1 MAWSWWWSR
10 RRRRPWTRRRWRRL
24 RTRRP
29 RRPVRRRR
37 RRKRRVRRRRWG
49 RRRGR
54 RTFYRRRLR
63 KRRRRRK
70 KLVLTQ
76 WNPQTIRACSI
87 RGSVCLVMCG
97 HTKAGRNY
105 ALHSE
110 DYVPQVHAMGG
121 SFSTTTWSLKALYD
135 EHQKFHNR
143 WSYPNTQLDLV
154 RYRGCRWWFYR
165 DPKVDYIVTYYTT
178 PPFKLNKYSCPMLH
192 PGMMMQYKKKILI
205 PSYQTKPKGKG
216 RISIF
221 IKPPTLFEDKWYTQQ
236 DLCPVNLLSLAV
248 SAASFLHPFCPPE
261 SDNMCITFQVLKD
274 FYYQQMGVTQISGT
288 TLTEPDNNIFKKLY
302 GTASFWQSH
311 HTSAQLNTS
320 QKPGK
325 QGSSTI
331 PETEWLQGDGRDKFR
346 TGNNSIYGQPNY
358 KPDYDKLEKIR
369 KWYWNQ
375 ETETNDVHSSYGRP
389 VYNAVDYHVGKY
401 SMIFLSP
408 YRTNTQ
414 FETAYTDITYNP
426 NTDKGLGNKMW
437 IQSVTKTH
445 TKLDSSC
452 RCLLEDIPIW
462 AMATGYGEF
471 CESEINSEVWNLYI
485 VCIICP
491 YTRPPLYKKTETPEG
506 WVFYDTLF
514 GDGKMPTGSGLVPV
528 WLQSRWYP
536 RLVFQQQVLHDI
548 YLTGPFSYKDDL
560 KSFTINARYKFKF
573 LWGGTIIPE
582 QVIKNPCKD
591 QDSPF
596 TFTGRQP
603 RDLQIADPQ
612 TMGPEWVFHTW
623 DWRRGLFGENA
634 LKRVSKQP
642 SHDADY
648 YAPSKKPR
656 LFPPTDL
663 QEQERGSDFTLQE
676 LRILSERPPSEQSE
690 EEEPETEHQLQ
701 QQELQLRLQ
710 QQFRIRQQLQHLF
723 VQVLKTQ
730 AGLHINPLFLN
741 PA

>member
-1 MAWSWWWSR
+1 
-10 RRRRPWTRRRWRRL
+10 
-24 RTRRP
+24 
-29 RRPVRRRR
+29 
-37 RRKRRVRRRRWG
+37 
-49 RRRGR
+49 
-54 RTFYRRRLR
+54 
-63 KRRRRRK
+63 
-70 KLVLTQ
+70 
-76 WNPQTIRACSI
+76 
-87 RGSVCLVMCG
+87 
-97 HTKAGRNY
+97 
-105 ALHSE
+105 
-110 DYVPQVHAMGG
+110 
-121 SFSTTTWSLKALYD
+121 
-135 EHQKFHNR
+135 
-143 WSYPNTQLDLV
+143 
-154 RYRGCRWWFYR
+154 
-165 DPKVDYIVTYYTT
+165 
-178 PPFKLNKYSCPMLH
+178 
-192 PGMMMQYKKKILI
+192 
-205 PSYQTKPKGKG
+205 
-216 RISIF
+216 
-221 IKPPTLFEDKWYTQQ
+221 
-236 DLCPVNLLSLAV
+236 
-248 SAASFLHPFCPPE
+248 
-261 SDNMCITFQVLKD
+261 
-274 FYYQQMGVTQISGT
+274 MGVTQISGT

-325 QGSSTI
+325 QGSSQI
-331 PETEWLQGDGRDKFR
+331 PETTWLQGDGADKFR

-358 KPDYDKLEKIR
+358 KPDYTKLESIR
-369 KWYWNQ
+369 KWYWTQ

-648 YAPSKKPR
+648 YAPSKN
-656 LFPPTDL
+656 LDY
-663 QEQERGSDFTLQE
+663 S
-676 LRILSERPPSEQSE
+676 
-690 EEEPETEHQLQ
+690 LQ
-701 QQELQLRLQ
+701 QTSKSKKEAQISHSRSSGSSRRGRRRNKAKKRSRRRSTSSSSKSSSSDSSSSSESDSNCSSYSYKSSKPK
-710 QQFRIRQQLQHLF
+710 
-723 VQVLKTQ
+723 QVST
-730 AGLHINPLFLN
+730 
-741 PA
+741 

>member
-1 MAWSWWWSR
+1 
-10 RRRRPWTRRRWRRL
+10 
-24 RTRRP
+24 
-29 RRPVRRRR
+29 
-37 RRKRRVRRRRWG
+37 
-49 RRRGR
+49 
-54 RTFYRRRLR
+54 
-63 KRRRRRK
+63 
-70 KLVLTQ
+70 
-76 WNPQTIRACSI
+76 
-87 RGSVCLVMCG
+87 
-97 HTKAGRNY
+97 
-105 ALHSE
+105 
-110 DYVPQVHAMGG
+110 
-121 SFSTTTWSLKALYD
+121 
-135 EHQKFHNR
+135 
-143 WSYPNTQLDLV
+143 
-154 RYRGCRWWFYR
+154 
-165 DPKVDYIVTYYTT
+165 
-178 PPFKLNKYSCPMLH
+178 
-192 PGMMMQYKKKILI
+192 
-205 PSYQTKPKGKG
+205 
-216 RISIF
+216 
-221 IKPPTLFEDKWYTQQ
+221 
-236 DLCPVNLLSLAV
+236 
-248 SAASFLHPFCPPE
+248 
-261 SDNMCITFQVLKD
+261 MCITFQVLKD

-325 QGSSTI
+325 QGSEQI
-331 PETEWLQGDGRDKFR
+331 PEQQWLQGDGNNKFR

-358 KPDYDKLEKIR
+358 KPDYTKLESIR
-369 KWYWNQ
+369 KWYWTQ

-389 VYNAVDYHVGKY
+389 IYNAVDYHLGKY

-426 NTDKGLGNKMW
+426 NTDKGVGNKMW

-634 LKRVSKQP
+634 LKRVSEQP

-676 LRILSERPPSEQSE
+676 LRILSERAPSEQSE
-690 EEEPETEHQLQ
+690 EEEPQTEHQLQ

>member
-1 MAWSWWWSR
+1 
-10 RRRRPWTRRRWRRL
+10 
-24 RTRRP
+24 
-29 RRPVRRRR
+29 
-37 RRKRRVRRRRWG
+37 
-49 RRRGR
+49 
-54 RTFYRRRLR
+54 
-63 KRRRRRK
+63 
-70 KLVLTQ
+70 
-76 WNPQTIRACSI
+76 
-87 RGSVCLVMCG
+87 
-97 HTKAGRNY
+97 
-105 ALHSE
+105 
-110 DYVPQVHAMGG
+110 
-121 SFSTTTWSLKALYD
+121 
-135 EHQKFHNR
+135 
-143 WSYPNTQLDLV
+143 
-154 RYRGCRWWFYR
+154 
-165 DPKVDYIVTYYTT
+165 
-178 PPFKLNKYSCPMLH
+178 MLH
-192 PGMMMQYKKKILI
+192 PGMMMQYKKKILV

-288 TLTEPDNNIFKKLY
+288 TLTEPDNLIFKKLY

-325 QGSSTI
+325 YGKPQI
-331 PETEWLQGDGRDKFR
+331 PELDWLQGDGPTKFR

-358 KPDYDKLEKIR
+358 RPEYSKLETIR
-369 KWYWNQ
+369 NWYWTQ

-389 VYNAVDYHVGKY
+389 IYNAVDYHLGKY

-514 GDGKMPTGSGLVPV
+514 GDGKMPNGSGLVPV

-582 QVIKNPCKD
+582 QVIKNPCKE

-603 RDLQIADPQ
+603 RDLQVADPQ

-634 LKRVSKQP
+634 LKRVSEQP
-642 SHDADY
+642 SNDADY
-648 YAPSKKPR
+648 YAPPKKPR

-663 QEQERGSDFTLQE
+663 QEQEKGSDFTLQE

-690 EEEPETEHQLQ
+690 EEEPQTEHQLQ

>member
-1 MAWSWWWSR
+1 
-10 RRRRPWTRRRWRRL
+10 
-24 RTRRP
+24 
-29 RRPVRRRR
+29 
-37 RRKRRVRRRRWG
+37 
-49 RRRGR
+49 
-54 RTFYRRRLR
+54 
-63 KRRRRRK
+63 
-70 KLVLTQ
+70 
-76 WNPQTIRACSI
+76 
-87 RGSVCLVMCG
+87 MCG

-143 WSYPNTQLDLV
+143 WSYPNTQLDLA

-178 PPFKLNKYSCPMLH
+178 PPFKINKYSSPMLH
-192 PGMMMQYKKKILI
+192 PGMMIQYRKKILV

-216 RISIF
+216 KISIF

-274 FYYQQMGVTQISGT
+274 FYYQQMGVTQINGT
-288 TLTEPDNNIFKKLY
+288 TLTDPDNNIFKKLY
-302 GTASFWQSH
+302 GTASFFQSH

-325 QGSSTI
+325 QGSQGI
-331 PETEWLQGDGRDKFR
+331 PQQTWLQGDGEDKFR

-358 KPDYDKLEKIR
+358 NPNYNKLEEIR
-369 KWYWNQ
+369 KWYWKQ

-389 VYNAVDYHVGKY
+389 IYNAVDYHVGKY

-452 RCLLEDIPIW
+452 RCLLEDIPLW

-491 YTRPPLYKKTETPEG
+491 YTRPQLYKKTETPEG

-560 KSFTINARYKFKF
+560 KSFTINAKYKFKF

-582 QVIKNPCKD
+582 QVIKNPCKE

-612 TMGPEWVFHTW
+612 TMGPQWVFHTW

-634 LKRVSKQP
+634 LKRVSEQP
-642 SHDADY
+642 SNDADY
-648 YAPSKKPR
+648 YAPPKKPR

-663 QEQERGSDFTLQE
+663 QEQERGSDFTVQE
-676 LRILSERPPSEQSE
+676 LRILSERAPSQTSE
-690 EEEPETEHQLQ
+690 EEDPQEEHQLQ

-730 AGLHINPLFLN
+730 AGLHLNPLFLN